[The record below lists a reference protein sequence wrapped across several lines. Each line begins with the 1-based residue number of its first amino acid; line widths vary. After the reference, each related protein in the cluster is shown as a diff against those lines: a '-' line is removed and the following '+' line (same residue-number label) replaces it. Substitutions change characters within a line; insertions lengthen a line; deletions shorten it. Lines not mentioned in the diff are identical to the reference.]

1 MMTIEER
8 AEFAAHNKQAG
19 LCNCCQAVLWALEDQ
34 TGLTHEQ
41 TMSAGSGFAV
51 GMGNMEASCGALIG
65 AVIAAGMKRQGQ
77 GTVRYARQISEQF
90 KTRCGATLCKELKRH
105 ESGAPLCLCD
115 DCVRNAVFI
124 FGDVIGTE

>member
-1 MMTIEER
+1 MTLKER
-8 AEFAAHNKQAG
+8 ADKAVELKLSG
-19 LCNCCQAVLWALEDQ
+19 GYNCSQAVTAVLADQ
-34 TGLTHEQ
+34 TDLTDDQLKHL
-41 TMSAGSGFAV
+41 TAGFCV